1 MERKFS
7 ILKSVLG
14 SCYSTGDEYLF
25 HCSYCN
31 HHKKKL
37 SVNVKKGYFKCWIC
51 DKKGPIQRII
61 KKFGSQEQ
69 LYEWNEL
76 TGRVDISEFDDIFA
90 EKEEPEEQTVK
101 LPDEFIS
108 LANKVVP
115 MTAGIPMR
123 YLQKRG
129 LSKEDIFKWKIGY
142 CPSGEYAKRIVVP
155 SFGLTGY
162 ANYFVARAYDNNW
175 RKYLNPSV
183 NKDIVFNHLNIDW
196 EEPITIVE
204 GAFDAIVAG
213 DNAIP
218 VLGSN
223 LSEHS
228 VLFGE
233 IIKYKTPV
241 YIAFDRD
248 AKTKEDKIIRSLLQY
263 GIEVY
268 KVDTDDYQ
276 DVGEMTKN
284 EFIDLKRNAT
294 FIDLG
299 NYLLRSINSLI

>member
-1 MERKFS
+1 M
-7 ILKSVLG
+7 G

-51 DKKGPIQRII
+51 DKKGQIQRII

-276 DVGEMTKN
+276 DVCEMTKN
-284 EFIDLKRNAT
+284 EFIDLKRNET

-299 NYLLRSINSLI
+299 NYILRSINSLI

>member
-51 DKKGPIQRII
+51 DKNGPIQRII

-294 FIDLG
+294 FIDLD

>member
-1 MERKFS
+1 M
-7 ILKSVLG
+7 G

-37 SVNVKKGYFKCWIC
+37 SVNVKKGYFKCWIS

-142 CPSGEYAKRIVVP
+142 CPSGEYAKRFVVP

-175 RKYLNPSV
+175 RKYLTPSV